1 MATDL
6 SSAMRPDGPGEPG
19 LRWTSRATTI
29 EGIERELAKIWA
41 VPDLMTTVDGGEGRH
56 VAARTSVLNLVVIA
70 RRPEIG
76 EHCTAI
82 ITQLTGRHPSRTL
95 ICSPTD
101 PDGPGWL
108 DARITAHC
116 MLPRPDSAETC
127 AELIYVTAGGETGR
141 HIAAIVEPLLIH
153 DLPVTVWWPGE
164 PPLGSVQANDLL
176 ENADRLVIDGSS
188 WSGDGFDRLRELARL
203 VDSGHLAVFDF
214 ALVRQSRWRE
224 AIASTFDLPD
234 FLPYLRSIRRIAV
247 TYATHDELGRPGTT
261 NMVKPLYHVAWIA
274 SRLDMAVS
282 RPLAALGTATGG
294 GGVAAAGR
302 PTRTSHFG
310 QAAGGGGASR
320 HVGGKPLAGR
330 GYGATLHHGHTEV
343 GVVMRPVV
351 SGMPSGTTL
360 RVELLADRRGS
371 ELRIDVTAEAETVA
385 VRAWQDGVEVLDRR
399 FMAPRRTETDLLA
412 EAIES
417 PQRDV
422 VAEGAIR
429 MAARIVPA
437 HEAGAGG

>member
-6 SSAMRPDGPGEPG
+6 SSAMRPAGPAEPG

-29 EGIERELAKIWA
+29 DGIERELAKIWA
-41 VPDLMTTVDGGEGRH
+41 VPDLMTTVDGEEGRH
-56 VAARTSVLNLVVIA
+56 IAARTSVLNLVVIA

-76 EHCTAI
+76 EHCAATIAV
-82 ITQLTGRHPSRTL
+82 LTGRHPSRTL

-108 DARITAHC
+108 DARITAQC

-176 ENADRLVIDGSS
+176 EVADRLVIDGSS

-203 VDSGHLAVFDF
+203 VESGHLAVFDF

-282 RPLAALGTATGG
+282 RPLAPLGTATGG
-294 GGVAAAGR
+294 GGVVAAGR
-302 PTRTSHFG
+302 PSRTSHPG
-310 QAAGGGGASR
+310 QPAPGAGASR

-343 GVVMRPVV
+343 GVVMRPVL
-351 SGMPSGTTL
+351 SEMPSGTTL

-385 VRAWQDGVEVLDRR
+385 VHAWQDGVEVLDRR

-437 HEAGAGG
+437 HEVGAGG